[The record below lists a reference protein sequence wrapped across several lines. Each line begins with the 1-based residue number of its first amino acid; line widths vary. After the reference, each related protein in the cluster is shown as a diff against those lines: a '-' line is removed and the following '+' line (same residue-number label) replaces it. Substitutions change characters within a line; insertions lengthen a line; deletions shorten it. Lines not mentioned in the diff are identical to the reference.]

1 MLEVSHNTQYSHLS
15 LVYLLFL
22 LGHKKFTILYSVSQN
37 CLGIVSYGPS
47 GGGDLKEVHVDER
60 EREREKRRRRRSEGM
75 RERFFFIRKC
85 NKG

>member
-60 EREREKRRRRRSEGM
+60 ERERE
-75 RERFFFIRKC
+75 RKEEEEEV
-85 NKG
+85 KG